1 MATVEFLIDEH
12 GTWVDY
18 APHVVWSSVSFT
30 AKVNG
35 SVGDCSFQILD
46 RARAFSFTFGQEMKL
61 VIDGVVRWGGWMLRP
76 QKTFAM
82 SVVPR
87 PWTQPRLWQIEGM
100 DYNAIFDKRVI
111 HDLSHPERTW
121 LYDPGTYDDTIINDV
136 WNYLDMDGFTK
147 DIDRVAVAI
156 LDIPGVTSRSNS
168 GNVAS
173 GGMTFREVMTQIT
186 RTTAAIFFCTPGKVV
201 TYVDTDEVN
210 SDYYLSDLDLGIPNS
225 VPYRE
230 FKRREDVTSMVN
242 DALVWG
248 AGYGNENIVFSRHT
262 DPDSPA
268 SYNIWQSG
276 EFKEGVYRQATADAI
291 AMSYVDGSPSA
302 HRGAK
307 WPKTSIDLVTYSTV
321 FSVGD
326 VVGVENSSFGT
337 WDTLPIRQMAITF
350 PTPFN
355 PRFALTMTW
364 EIDAAWSM
372 FDPWKPYQP
381 PAPGPGPCTTCPP
394 PHHGGGGCSSAQCG
408 ITDTFNR
415 ADGDA
420 GISDS
425 GLSWDGGS
433 ISSGQLT
440 TGVAQATLTSQFPF
454 PFFCSFDLIA
464 NDQDING
471 VSLTCQGTSA
481 SSRIDIY
488 WHTSGAD
495 INAEMWVNG
504 EFQEGATGMV
514 ASPASEVDVNGTGI
528 YVSIGGVVM
537 SLSWTEVV
545 GSSVTVIAVTSI
557 SFWGQDET

>member
-1 MATVEFLIDEH
+1 
-12 GTWVDY
+12 
-18 APHVVWSSVSFT
+18 
-30 AKVNG
+30 
-35 SVGDCSFQILD
+35 
-46 RARAFSFTFGQEMKL
+46 
-61 VIDGVVRWGGWMLRP
+61 
-76 QKTFAM
+76 
-82 SVVPR
+82 
-87 PWTQPRLWQIEGM
+87 
-100 DYNAIFDKRVI
+100 
-111 HDLSHPERTW
+111 
-121 LYDPGTYDDTIINDV
+121 
-136 WNYLDMDGFTK
+136 MDGFTK

-156 LDIPGVTSRSNS
+156 LDIPGVTTRSNS

-201 TYVDTDEVN
+201 TYVDTDKVN

-307 WPKTSIDLVTYSTV
+307 WPKTSIELVTYSTV

-326 VVGVENSSFGT
+326 VVGVENSSFQT
-337 WDTLPIRQMAITF
+337 WDMLPIRQMAITF
-350 PTPFN
+350 PTPYN

-372 FDPWKPYQP
+372 FDPWKPYMP
-381 PAPGPGPCTTCPP
+381 SLPGPGPCTNCPP
-394 PHHGGGGCSSAQCG
+394 PHHGGGGCTSAQCG

-415 ADGDA
+415 PDNTQPGA
-420 GISDS
+420 SDS
-425 GLSWDGGS
+425 GVVWDGVGNIEGNMLSQAGEASASLVAAMPFPFYSSIDVHAHYGFEHPTITVETTGGS
-433 ISSGQLT
+433 IALSWEASGGSILT
-440 TGVAQATLTSQFPF
+440 AISLSCYG
-454 PFFCSFDLIA
+454 
-464 NDQDING
+464 G
-471 VSLTCQGTSA
+471 VSNTVSAAWTGSVALTYPFTV
-481 SSRIDIY
+481 
-488 WHTSGAD
+488 
-495 INAEMWVNG
+495 ML
-504 EFQEGATGMV
+504 
-514 ASPASEVDVNGTGI
+514 DVNGTAAVATVAGQSLLI
-528 YVSIGGVVM
+528 TFADASPFPISDDLRQPRHPWPEPLFAVLPAWISHRYVHPP
-537 SLSWTEVV
+537 
-545 GSSVTVIAVTSI
+545 
-557 SFWGQDET
+557 